1 MKKKIINRIISF
13 LLTLFLVSLFVF
25 AAVDLAKG
33 DSSLVVLS
41 DEAGVEEVER
51 YRKDN
56 GLYDIFLIRYLR
68 FLKAFFTFS
77 WGHTVGGEKVVDVI
91 LSRLPLTLSLTFFSI
106 FLSLLISLPLLFFSL
121 SKVGGRRQSILTVL
135 SSALMVIP
143 TFISSLVL
151 ILIFSLWLKLFPVSG
166 YVRLKDGIFPYLRSL
181 FLPSLSLSFLHS
193 AVMMKIMREA
203 LEESLKM
210 NYTRTALA
218 KGMKEKKL
226 VVLSAFRPS
235 LPVLFSLV
243 SDSLSVGFG
252 GAAVVENVF
261 ALPGMGSLLVKGA
274 LERDGNLVS
283 ISVLIIAFLVSLF
296 FFIADLGSYLIDPR
310 QRRSHEEN

>member
-13 LLTLFLVSLFVF
+13 LLTLLFVSLFVF

-68 FLKAFFTFS
+68 FLKTFFSFS
-77 WGHTVGGEKVVDVI
+77 WGRTVGGEKVVDVI

-218 KGMKEKKL
+218 KGMKERKL

-252 GAAVVENVF
+252 GAAVVENIF

-310 QRRSHEEN
+310 QRRRHEEN

>member
-13 LLTLFLVSLFVF
+13 LLTLLVVSLFVF

-51 YRKDN
+51 YRRDS

-77 WGHTVGGEKVVDVI
+77 WGRTVGGEKVVDVI

-121 SKVGGRRQSILTVL
+121 SKVGGRRQSILTAL

-218 KGMKEKKL
+218 KGMKERKL

-252 GAAVVENVF
+252 GAAVVENIF

-296 FFIADLGSYLIDPR
+296 FFIADLGSYFIDPR
-310 QRRSHEEN
+310 QRRGHEEN

>member
-13 LLTLFLVSLFVF
+13 LLTLLVVSLFVF

-68 FLKAFFTFS
+68 FLKSFFSFS
-77 WGHTVGGEKVVDVI
+77 WGRTVGGEKVVDVI

-166 YVRLKDGIFPYLRSL
+166 YVRLKEGIFPYLRSL

-218 KGMKEKKL
+218 K
-226 VVLSAFRPS
+226 
-235 LPVLFSLV
+235 
-243 SDSLSVGFG
+243 
-252 GAAVVENVF
+252 
-261 ALPGMGSLLVKGA
+261 
-274 LERDGNLVS
+274 
-283 ISVLIIAFLVSLF
+283 
-296 FFIADLGSYLIDPR
+296 
-310 QRRSHEEN
+310 

>member
-13 LLTLFLVSLFVF
+13 LLTLLVVSLFVF

-41 DEAGVEEVER
+41 DEARAEEVER

-68 FLKAFFTFS
+68 FLKAFFSFS
-77 WGHTVGGEKVVDVI
+77 WGRTVGGEKVVDVI
-91 LSRLPLTLSLTFFSI
+91 LSRLPLTLSLAFFSI

-121 SKVGGRRQSILTVL
+121 SKVDGRRGSILTLL

-193 AVMMKIMREA
+193 AVVMKIMREA

-218 KGMKEKKL
+218 KGMKERKL

-252 GAAVVENVF
+252 GAAVVENIF

-296 FFIADLGSYLIDPR
+296 FFIADLGSYFIDPR

>member
-13 LLTLFLVSLFVF
+13 LLTLLVVSLFVF

-33 DSSLVVLS
+33 DSSLVILS

-68 FLKAFFTFS
+68 FLKTFFSFS
-77 WGHTVGGEKVVDVI
+77 WGRTVGGEKVVDVI

-218 KGMKEKKL
+218 KGMKERKL

-252 GAAVVENVF
+252 GAAVVENIF

-310 QRRSHEEN
+310 QRRSHEKN

>member
-13 LLTLFLVSLFVF
+13 LLTLLVVSLFVF

-68 FLKAFFTFS
+68 FLKSFFSFS
-77 WGHTVGGEKVVDVI
+77 WGRTVGGEKVVDVI

-121 SKVGGRRQSILTVL
+121 SKVGGRRQSILTLL

-166 YVRLKDGIFPYLRSL
+166 YVRLKEGIFPYLRSL

-218 KGMKEKKL
+218 KGMKERKL

-252 GAAVVENVF
+252 GAAVVENIF

-296 FFIADLGSYLIDPR
+296 FFMADLGSYLIDPR
-310 QRRSHEEN
+310 QRRSHEKN

>member
-13 LLTLFLVSLFVF
+13 LLTLLFVSLFVF

-68 FLKAFFTFS
+68 FLKSFFSFS
-77 WGHTVGGEKVVDVI
+77 WGRTVGGEKVVDVI

-218 KGMKEKKL
+218 KGMKERKV

-252 GAAVVENVF
+252 GAAVVENIF

>member
-13 LLTLFLVSLFVF
+13 LLTLLVVSLFVF

-41 DEAGVEEVER
+41 DEARAEEVER
-51 YRKDN
+51 YRRDS
-56 GLYDIFLIRYLR
+56 GLYDFFLIRYLR
-68 FLKAFFTFS
+68 FLKAFFSFS
-77 WGHTVGGEKVVDVI
+77 WGRTVGGEKVVDVI

-121 SKVGGRRQSILTVL
+121 SKVGGRRQSILTLL
-135 SSALMVIP
+135 SSGLMVIP

-193 AVMMKIMREA
+193 AVVMKIMREA

-218 KGMKEKKL
+218 KGMKERKL

-235 LPVLFSLV
+235 IPVLFSLV

-252 GAAVVENVF
+252 GAAVVENIF

-296 FFIADLGSYLIDPR
+296 FFIADLGSYFIDPR

>member
-13 LLTLFLVSLFVF
+13 LLTLLVVSLFVF

-51 YRKDN
+51 YRRDS
-56 GLYDIFLIRYLR
+56 GLYDIFLLRYLR

-77 WGHTVGGEKVVDVI
+77 WGRTVGGEKVVDVI
-91 LSRLPLTLSLTFFSI
+91 LSRLPLTLSLAFFSI

-121 SKVGGRRQSILTVL
+121 SKVGGRRQSILTAL

-218 KGMKEKKL
+218 KGMKERKL

-252 GAAVVENVF
+252 GAAVVENIF

-296 FFIADLGSYLIDPR
+296 FFIADLGSYFIDPR

>member
-13 LLTLFLVSLFVF
+13 LLTLLVVSLFVF

-56 GLYDIFLIRYLR
+56 GLYDILLIRYLR
-68 FLKAFFTFS
+68 FLKSFFSFS
-77 WGHTVGGEKVVDVI
+77 WGRTVGGEKVVDVI
-91 LSRLPLTLSLTFFSI
+91 LSRLPLTLSLAFFSI

-121 SKVGGRRQSILTVL
+121 SKVDGRRGSILTLL

-218 KGMKEKKL
+218 KGMKERKL

-252 GAAVVENVF
+252 GAAVVENIF

-296 FFIADLGSYLIDPR
+296 FFIADLGSYFIDPR

>member
-13 LLTLFLVSLFVF
+13 LLTLLVVSLFVF

-68 FLKAFFTFS
+68 FLKAFFSFS
-77 WGHTVGGEKVVDVI
+77 WGRTVGGEKVVDVI

-121 SKVGGRRQSILTVL
+121 SKMGGRRQSILTVL

-218 KGMKEKKL
+218 KGMKERKL

-243 SDSLSVGFG
+243 SDSLSFGFG
-252 GAAVVENVF
+252 GAAVVENIF

>member
-13 LLTLFLVSLFVF
+13 LLTLLVVSLFVF

-68 FLKAFFTFS
+68 FLKAFFSFS
-77 WGHTVGGEKVVDVI
+77 WGRTVGGEKVVDVI

-166 YVRLKDGIFPYLRSL
+166 YVRLKEGIFSYLRSL

-218 KGMKEKKL
+218 KGMKERKL

-243 SDSLSVGFG
+243 SDSPSVGFG
-252 GAAVVENVF
+252 GAAVVENIF

-310 QRRSHEEN
+310 QRRSHEKN

>member
-13 LLTLFLVSLFVF
+13 LLTLLVVSLFVF

-51 YRKDN
+51 YRRDS
-56 GLYDIFLIRYLR
+56 GLYDIFLLRYLR
-68 FLKAFFTFS
+68 FLKAFFSFS
-77 WGHTVGGEKVVDVI
+77 WGRTVGGEKVVDVI

-121 SKVGGRRQSILTVL
+121 SKVDGRRQSILTVL

-166 YVRLKDGIFPYLRSL
+166 YVRLKEGIFPYLRSL

-218 KGMKEKKL
+218 KGMKERKL

-252 GAAVVENVF
+252 GAAVVENIF

-296 FFIADLGSYLIDPR
+296 FFIADLGSYFIDPR
-310 QRRSHEEN
+310 QRRVHEEN

>member
-13 LLTLFLVSLFVF
+13 LLTLLVVSLFVF

-68 FLKAFFTFS
+68 FLKSFFSFS
-77 WGHTVGGEKVVDVI
+77 WGRTVGGEKVVDVI

-121 SKVGGRRQSILTVL
+121 SKVGGRRGSILTVL

-166 YVRLKDGIFPYLRSL
+166 YSRINNGFFMHFRSL
-181 FLPSLSLSFLHS
+181 FLPSLTLSLLHS
-193 AVMMKIMREA
+193 SLMMRIMYST
-203 LEESLKM
+203 LKESLEM
-210 NYTRTALA
+210 PYTNTALS
-218 KGMKEKKL
+218 KGMKEKSL
-226 VVLSAFRPS
+226 VVSSALKPS
-235 LPVLFSLV
+235 LPIFFTLI
-243 SDSLSVGFG
+243 SDSISSALG
-252 GAAVVENVF
+252 GSCVVENVF
-261 ALPGMGSLLVKGA
+261 ALPGMGSLMVKGA
-274 LERDGNLVS
+274 LERDASLVS
-283 ISVLIIAFLVSLF
+283 TCVMVVAFLVSFTFLVTD
-296 FFIADLGSYLIDPR
+296 ILTDAVDPR
-310 QRRSHEEN
+310 IRRSNEKA

>member
-13 LLTLFLVSLFVF
+13 LLTLLFVSLFVF

-68 FLKAFFTFS
+68 FLKSFFSFS
-77 WGHTVGGEKVVDVI
+77 WGRTVGGEKVVDVI

-121 SKVGGRRQSILTVL
+121 SKMGGRRQSILTVL

-166 YVRLKDGIFPYLRSL
+166 YVRLNNGFLPYLRSL

-193 AVMMKIMREA
+193 AVLMKIMREA

-218 KGMKEKKL
+218 KGMKERKL

-252 GAAVVENVF
+252 GAAVVENIF

-296 FFIADLGSYLIDPR
+296 FFIADLGSYFIDPR

>member
-13 LLTLFLVSLFVF
+13 LLTLLVVSLFVF

-68 FLKAFFTFS
+68 FLKAFFSFS
-77 WGHTVGGEKVVDVI
+77 WGRTVGVEKVVDVI
-91 LSRLPLTLSLTFFSI
+91 LSRLPLTLSLAFFSI

-121 SKVGGRRQSILTVL
+121 SKVDGRRGSILTLL

-193 AVMMKIMREA
+193 AVVMKIMREA

-218 KGMKEKKL
+218 KGMKERKL

-252 GAAVVENVF
+252 GAAVVENIF

-296 FFIADLGSYLIDPR
+296 FFIADLGSYFIDPR

>member
-1 MKKKIINRIISF
+1 M
-13 LLTLFLVSLFVF
+13 SLFVF

-51 YRKDN
+51 YRKDS
-56 GLYDIFLIRYLR
+56 GLYDFFLLRYLR
-68 FLKAFFTFS
+68 FLKSFFTFS
-77 WGHTVGGEKVVDVI
+77 WGRTVGGEKVVDVI

-121 SKVGGRRQSILTVL
+121 SKMGGRRQSILTLL
-135 SSALMVIP
+135 SSGLMVIP

-166 YVRLKDGIFPYLRSL
+166 YVRLKEGIFPYLRSL

-218 KGMKEKKL
+218 KGMKERKL

-252 GAAVVENVF
+252 GAAVVENIF

>member
-13 LLTLFLVSLFVF
+13 LLTLLVVSLFVF

-68 FLKAFFTFS
+68 FLKAFFSFS
-77 WGHTVGGEKVVDVI
+77 WGRTVGGEKVVDVI
-91 LSRLPLTLSLTFFSI
+91 LSRLPLTLSLAFFSI

-121 SKVGGRRQSILTVL
+121 SKVDGRRGSILTLL

-218 KGMKEKKL
+218 KGMKERKL

-252 GAAVVENVF
+252 GAAVVENIF

-296 FFIADLGSYLIDPR
+296 FFIADLGSYFIDPR

>member
-13 LLTLFLVSLFVF
+13 LLTLLFVSLFVF

-56 GLYDIFLIRYLR
+56 GLYDIFLLRYLR
-68 FLKAFFTFS
+68 FLKAFFSFS
-77 WGHTVGGEKVVDVI
+77 WGRTVGGEKVVDVI

-166 YVRLKDGIFPYLRSL
+166 YVRLKEGIFPYLRSL

-252 GAAVVENVF
+252 GAAVVENIF

-296 FFIADLGSYLIDPR
+296 FFIADLGSYFIDPR

>member
-13 LLTLFLVSLFVF
+13 LLTLLVVSLFVF

-41 DEAGVEEVER
+41 DEAGEEEVER

-56 GLYDIFLIRYLR
+56 GLYDIFLLRYLR
-68 FLKAFFTFS
+68 FLKTFFSFS
-77 WGHTVGGEKVVDVI
+77 WGRTVGGEKVVDVI

-166 YVRLKDGIFPYLRSL
+166 YVRLKEGIFPYLRSL

-218 KGMKEKKL
+218 KGMKERKL

-252 GAAVVENVF
+252 GAAVVENIF

-296 FFIADLGSYLIDPR
+296 FFIADLGSYFIDPR

>member
-13 LLTLFLVSLFVF
+13 LLTLLVVSLFVF

-68 FLKAFFTFS
+68 FLKTFFSFS
-77 WGHTVGGEKVVDVI
+77 WGRTVGGEKVVDVI
-91 LSRLPLTLSLTFFSI
+91 LSRLPLTISLTFFSI

-121 SKVGGRRQSILTVL
+121 SKMGGRRQSILTVL

-218 KGMKEKKL
+218 KGMKERKL

-252 GAAVVENVF
+252 GAAVVENIF

>member
-13 LLTLFLVSLFVF
+13 LLTLLFVSLFVF

-41 DEAGVEEVER
+41 DEAGEEEVER

-56 GLYDIFLIRYLR
+56 GLYDIFLLRYLR
-68 FLKAFFTFS
+68 FLKAFFSFS
-77 WGHTVGGEKVVDVI
+77 WGRTVGGEKVVDVI

-218 KGMKEKKL
+218 KGMKERKL

-252 GAAVVENVF
+252 GAAVVENIF

-296 FFIADLGSYLIDPR
+296 FFIADLGSYFIDPR

>member
-13 LLTLFLVSLFVF
+13 LLTLLVVSLFVF

-41 DEAGVEEVER
+41 DEAGEEEVER
-51 YRKDN
+51 YRRDS

-68 FLKAFFTFS
+68 FLKAFFSFS
-77 WGHTVGGEKVVDVI
+77 WGRTVGGEKVVDVI

-121 SKVGGRRQSILTVL
+121 SKVDGRRGSILTLL

-218 KGMKEKKL
+218 KGMKERKL

-252 GAAVVENVF
+252 GAAVVENIF

-296 FFIADLGSYLIDPR
+296 FFIADLGSYFIDPR

>member
-13 LLTLFLVSLFVF
+13 LLTLLVVSLFVF

-68 FLKAFFTFS
+68 FLKSFFTFS
-77 WGHTVGGEKVVDVI
+77 WGRTVGGEKVVDVI

-166 YVRLKDGIFPYLRSL
+166 YVRLKNGIFSYLRSL

-252 GAAVVENVF
+252 GAAVVENIF

-296 FFIADLGSYLIDPR
+296 FFIADLGSYFIDPR

>member
-13 LLTLFLVSLFVF
+13 LLTLLLVSLFVF

-51 YRKDN
+51 YRRDN
-56 GLYDIFLIRYLR
+56 GLYDIFLLRYMR
-68 FLKAFFTFS
+68 FLKAFFSFS
-77 WGHTVGGEKVVDVI
+77 WGRTVGGEKVVDVI

-218 KGMKEKKL
+218 KGMKERKV

-252 GAAVVENVF
+252 GAAVVENIF

-310 QRRSHEEN
+310 QRRRHEEN

>member
-13 LLTLFLVSLFVF
+13 LLTLLVVSLFVF

-41 DEAGVEEVER
+41 DEAGVEEVET
-51 YRKDN
+51 YRRDN
-56 GLYDIFLIRYLR
+56 GLYDFFLLRYLR

-166 YVRLKDGIFPYLRSL
+166 YKSINEGYLIHFRSL
-181 FLPSLSLSFLHS
+181 FLPSLTLSFLHASLMMRVLYS
-193 AVMMKIMREA
+193 A
-203 LEESLKM
+203 LDDSLSM
-210 NYTRTALA
+210 PYTRTSLSKGVKERNLVFSSAL
-218 KGMKEKKL
+218 K
-226 VVLSAFRPS
+226 PT
-235 LPVLFSLV
+235 LPIFFTLV
-243 SDSLSVGFG
+243 SDSLASAFG
-252 GAAVVENVF
+252 GSAVVESVF
-261 ALPGMGSLLVKGA
+261 ALPGLGSLMVKGA
-274 LERDGNLVS
+274 LERDAETVATAVLV
-283 ISVLIIAFLVSLF
+283 VAFLVSFVFLISD
-296 FFIADLGSYLIDPR
+296 IASDLSDPR
-310 QRRSHEEN
+310 RRRSDEKD

>member
-13 LLTLFLVSLFVF
+13 LLTLLVVSLFVF

-166 YVRLKDGIFPYLRSL
+166 YVRLKEGIFPYLRSL

-218 KGMKEKKL
+218 KGMKERKL

-252 GAAVVENVF
+252 GAAVVENIF

-296 FFIADLGSYLIDPR
+296 FFIADLGSYFIDPR

>member
-13 LLTLFLVSLFVF
+13 LLTLLVVSLFVF

-41 DEAGVEEVER
+41 DEARAEEVER

-68 FLKAFFTFS
+68 FLKSFFTFS
-77 WGHTVGGEKVVDVI
+77 WGRTVGGEKVVDVI
-91 LSRLPLTLSLTFFSI
+91 LSRLPLTLSFTFFSI

-121 SKVGGRRQSILTVL
+121 SKVDGRRGSILTLL

-218 KGMKEKKL
+218 KGMKERKL

-252 GAAVVENVF
+252 GAAVVENIF

-296 FFIADLGSYLIDPR
+296 FFIADLGSYFIDPR

>member
-13 LLTLFLVSLFVF
+13 LLTLLVVSLFVF

-51 YRKDN
+51 YRRDS
-56 GLYDIFLIRYLR
+56 GLYDIFLLRYLR
-68 FLKAFFTFS
+68 FLKAFFSFS
-77 WGHTVGGEKVVDVI
+77 WGRTVGGEKVVDVI

-121 SKVGGRRQSILTVL
+121 SKVDGRRGSILTLL

-218 KGMKEKKL
+218 KGMKERKL

-252 GAAVVENVF
+252 GAAVVENIF

-296 FFIADLGSYLIDPR
+296 FFIADLGSYFIDPR

>member
-13 LLTLFLVSLFVF
+13 LLTLLVVSLFVF

-51 YRKDN
+51 YRRDS
-56 GLYDIFLIRYLR
+56 GLYDIFLLRYMR
-68 FLKAFFTFS
+68 FLKAFFSFS
-77 WGHTVGGEKVVDVI
+77 WGRTVGGEKVVDVI

-121 SKVGGRRQSILTVL
+121 SKVGGRRQSILTLL

-218 KGMKEKKL
+218 KGMKERKL

-252 GAAVVENVF
+252 GAAVVENIF

-296 FFIADLGSYLIDPR
+296 FFIADLGSYFIDPR
-310 QRRSHEEN
+310 QRRVHEEN

>member
-13 LLTLFLVSLFVF
+13 LLTLLVVSLFVF

-51 YRKDN
+51 YRRDS
-56 GLYDIFLIRYLR
+56 GLYDIFLLRYLR

-77 WGHTVGGEKVVDVI
+77 WGRTVGGEKVVDVI

-218 KGMKEKKL
+218 KGMKERKL

-252 GAAVVENVF
+252 GAAVVENIF

>member
-13 LLTLFLVSLFVF
+13 LLTLLVVSLFVF

-68 FLKAFFTFS
+68 FLKSFFSFS
-77 WGHTVGGEKVVDVI
+77 WGRTVGGEKVVDVI

-121 SKVGGRRQSILTVL
+121 SKVGGRRQSILTLL
-135 SSALMVIP
+135 SSGLMVIP

-166 YVRLKDGIFPYLRSL
+166 YVRLKEGIFPYLRSL

-218 KGMKEKKL
+218 KGMKERKL

-252 GAAVVENVF
+252 GAAVVENIF

-296 FFIADLGSYLIDPR
+296 FFIADLGSYFIDPR
-310 QRRSHEEN
+310 QRRGHEEN

>member
-13 LLTLFLVSLFVF
+13 LLTLLLVSLFVF

-56 GLYDIFLIRYLR
+56 GLYDIFLLRYLR
-68 FLKAFFTFS
+68 FLKAFFSFS
-77 WGHTVGGEKVVDVI
+77 WGRTVGGEKVVDVI

-218 KGMKEKKL
+218 KGMKERKL

-252 GAAVVENVF
+252 GAAVVENIF

>member
-13 LLTLFLVSLFVF
+13 LLTLLLVSLFVF

-51 YRKDN
+51 YRRDN

-68 FLKAFFTFS
+68 FLKAFFSFS
-77 WGHTVGGEKVVDVI
+77 WGRTVGGEKVVDVI

-218 KGMKEKKL
+218 KGMKERKL

-252 GAAVVENVF
+252 GAAVVENIF

-310 QRRSHEEN
+310 QRRRHEEN

>member
-13 LLTLFLVSLFVF
+13 LLTLLVVSLFVF

-51 YRKDN
+51 YRRDS
-56 GLYDIFLIRYLR
+56 GLYDIFLLRYLR
-68 FLKAFFTFS
+68 FLKTFFSFS
-77 WGHTVGGEKVVDVI
+77 WGRTVGGEKVVDVI

-218 KGMKEKKL
+218 KGMKERKL

-252 GAAVVENVF
+252 GAAVVENIF

>member
-13 LLTLFLVSLFVF
+13 LLTLLVVSLFVF

-41 DEAGVEEVER
+41 DEAGEEEVER

-56 GLYDIFLIRYLR
+56 GLYDIFLLRYLR
-68 FLKAFFTFS
+68 FLKTFFSFS
-77 WGHTVGGEKVVDVI
+77 WGRTVGGEKVVDVI

-121 SKVGGRRQSILTVL
+121 SKMGGRRQSILTVL

-166 YVRLKDGIFPYLRSL
+166 YVRLKEGIFPYLRSL

-218 KGMKEKKL
+218 KGMKERKL

-252 GAAVVENVF
+252 GAAVVENIF

-296 FFIADLGSYLIDPR
+296 FFIADLGSYFIDPR

>member
-13 LLTLFLVSLFVF
+13 LLTLLVVSLFVF

-41 DEAGVEEVER
+41 DEAGEEEVER

-56 GLYDIFLIRYLR
+56 GLYDIFLLRYLR

-77 WGHTVGGEKVVDVI
+77 WGRTVGGEKVVDVI

-166 YVRLKDGIFPYLRSL
+166 YVRLKEGIFPYLRSL

-218 KGMKEKKL
+218 KGMKERKL

-252 GAAVVENVF
+252 GAAVVENIF

-296 FFIADLGSYLIDPR
+296 FFIADLGSYFIDPR
-310 QRRSHEEN
+310 QRRVHEEN

>member
-13 LLTLFLVSLFVF
+13 LLTLLVVSLFVF

-41 DEAGVEEVER
+41 DEAGEEEVER

-68 FLKAFFTFS
+68 FLKAFFSFS
-77 WGHTVGGEKVVDVI
+77 WGRTVGGEKVVDVI

-121 SKVGGRRQSILTVL
+121 SKVGGRRQSILTLL

-218 KGMKEKKL
+218 KGMKERKL

-252 GAAVVENVF
+252 GAAVVENIF

-296 FFIADLGSYLIDPR
+296 FFIADLGSYFIDPR
-310 QRRSHEEN
+310 QRRVHEEN

>member
-13 LLTLFLVSLFVF
+13 LLTLLFVSLFVF

-68 FLKAFFTFS
+68 FLKTFFSFS
-77 WGHTVGGEKVVDVI
+77 WGRTVGGEKVVDVI

-121 SKVGGRRQSILTVL
+121 SKMGGRRQSILTVL

-166 YVRLKDGIFPYLRSL
+166 YVRLNNGFFPYLRSL

-218 KGMKEKKL
+218 KGMKERKL

-252 GAAVVENVF
+252 GAAVVENIF

-296 FFIADLGSYLIDPR
+296 FFIADLGSYFIDPR

>member
-13 LLTLFLVSLFVF
+13 LLTLLVVSLFVF

-56 GLYDIFLIRYLR
+56 GLYDIFLLRYMR
-68 FLKAFFTFS
+68 FLKAFFSFS
-77 WGHTVGGEKVVDVI
+77 WGRTVGGEKVVDVI

-143 TFISSLVL
+143 TFIFSLVL
-151 ILIFSLWLKLFPVSG
+151 ILIFSLWLKLFPISG
-166 YVRLKDGIFPYLRSL
+166 YVRLKEGIFPYLRSL

-218 KGMKEKKL
+218 KGMKERKL
-226 VVLSAFRPS
+226 VILSAFRPS

-252 GAAVVENVF
+252 GAAVVENIF

-296 FFIADLGSYLIDPR
+296 FFIADLGSYFIDPR